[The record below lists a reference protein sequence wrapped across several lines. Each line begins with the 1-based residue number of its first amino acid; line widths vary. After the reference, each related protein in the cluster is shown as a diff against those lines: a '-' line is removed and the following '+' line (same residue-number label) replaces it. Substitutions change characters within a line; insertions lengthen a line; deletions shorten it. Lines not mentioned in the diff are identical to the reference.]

1 MDASSGAAIRARASS
16 REAGATECRQTA
28 ALADAAVGR
37 YTGGLQSR
45 DASMNRNLLFAAFW
59 SLTITCTTSAIAQ
72 DISRKATEAEKLL
85 AQGKGIEAIGAL
97 DDAANALWDKVPL
110 SFRRALWVVQPGT
123 GFGGY
128 NPRENAVFASGA
140 PMLVYAE
147 PVGFGWRQTGE
158 MWGTDMLADLT
169 IKSADGKEQLFHKE
183 GFQKLELTSR
193 QRNREFML
201 NLTYTL
207 TGIPKGDY
215 LAETTLRD
223 QVTGKKGSVTLPFT
237 IR

>member
-1 MDASSGAAIRARASS
+1 LFSSGAAIRTSARLAEKPTV
-16 REAGATECRQTA
+16 RNAAGP
-28 ALADAAVGR
+28 ALAGDAVGR
-37 YTGGLQSR
+37 YTGPATE
-45 DASMNRNLLFAAFW
+45 DASMNRNMLFAALCA
-59 SLTITCTTSAIAQ
+59 LTFPCATGALAQ

-85 AQGKGIEAIGAL
+85 AQGKGIEAIVAL
-97 DDAANALWDKVPL
+97 DEAANALWDKVPL
-110 SFRRALWVVQPGT
+110 GFRRALWVVQPGT
-123 GFGGY
+123 GFGAY

-158 MWGTDMLADLT
+158 VWRTDMLANLS
-169 IKSADGKEQLFHKE
+169 IKSGDGKEELFHKE

>member
-1 MDASSGAAIRARASS
+1 M
-16 REAGATECRQTA
+16 
-28 ALADAAVGR
+28 
-37 YTGGLQSR
+37 Y
-45 DASMNRNLLFAAFW
+45 RNLLFTALLA
-59 SLTITCTTSAIAQ
+59 LATPCTTGAVAQ
-72 DISRKATEAEKLL
+72 DISHKASDAEKLL
-85 AQGKGIEAIGAL
+85 AQGKGIEAISAL
-97 DDAANALWDKVPL
+97 DDAANALWDKLPL

-123 GFGGY
+123 GFGAY

-147 PVGFGWRQTGE
+147 PVGFGWRRTGE
-158 MWGTDMLADLT
+158 VWRTDMLADLT
-169 IKSADGKEQLFHKE
+169 IKSGDGKEQLYHKE

>member
-1 MDASSGAAIRARASS
+1 M
-16 REAGATECRQTA
+16 
-28 ALADAAVGR
+28 
-37 YTGGLQSR
+37 Y
-45 DASMNRNLLFAAFW
+45 RNLLFTALLA
-59 SLTITCTTSAIAQ
+59 LATPCTTGAVAQ
-72 DISRKATEAEKLL
+72 DISRKASDAEKLL
-85 AQGKGIEAIGAL
+85 AQGKGIEAISAL
-97 DDAANALWDKVPL
+97 DDAANALWDKLPL

-123 GFGGY
+123 GFGAY

-147 PVGFGWRQTGE
+147 PVGFGWRRTGE
-158 MWGTDMLADLT
+158 VWRTDMLADLT
-169 IKSADGKEQLFHKE
+169 IKSGDGKEQLYHKE